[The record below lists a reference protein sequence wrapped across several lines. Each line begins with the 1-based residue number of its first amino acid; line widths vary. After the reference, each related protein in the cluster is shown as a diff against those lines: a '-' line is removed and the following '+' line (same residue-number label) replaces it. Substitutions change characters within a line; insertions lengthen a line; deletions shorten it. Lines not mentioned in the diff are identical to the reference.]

1 VPFAGLTGF
10 CIRGAVL
17 ALLSFAVLGIAAS
30 ASALAAP
37 DRIALVI
44 GNGRYANV
52 TPLKNAQADA
62 EAIAKTLSGMGF
74 DVIKVI
80 DAGRGQMN
88 EAIGAFLDKA
98 GPSTDAL
105 LYYAGH
111 GVELS
116 GANYLLP
123 VDVPGLKP
131 GQERLLRAESISLT
145 ELLLELEGRR
155 SRVTVAILDA
165 CRDNPFPPQGTRSLG
180 STRGLARVDP
190 PSGSFVVF
198 SAGAGEQALDVLGPD
213 DNNPNGLFTRRFLS
227 LVQVQ
232 GLELRQMT
240 LRLRREVTQLAE
252 TAKHKQVPSYYD
264 QMIGS
269 FYFRPPVEKPAAAPA
284 VPVATAPSSERPAA
298 TRTVVANIAV
308 ERATS
313 APAGGSQLRLPPNQA
328 YYEPRI
334 DGKRLDW
341 CLTWAA
347 ECGFPA
353 ADAFCKSQGKRTA
366 RYISREVR
374 VNETRLIGED
384 KSCKGDTCASF
395 FRINCGTEDVV
406 PVVPASRE
414 IILHERQGYNRQ
426 CEMFMMPVVSLDKPL
441 VGGKIVT
448 REVPMKVS
456 TVTKGFEQCKGL
468 DIPGLQVVFIS
479 DPGFTGPVRA
489 EFRSRVTGQADVM
502 VNVDLEVR

>member
-1 VPFAGLTGF
+1 MPFTGPVVFCFRCVVLAIF
-10 CIRGAVL
+10 CIAGSAV
-17 ALLSFAVLGIAAS
+17 SQAAS
-30 ASALAAP
+30 

-62 EAIAKTLSGMGF
+62 EAVAKSLAGIGF

-98 GPSTDAL
+98 GPATDAL
-105 LYYAGH
+105 VYYAGH

-131 GQERLLRAESISLT
+131 GQERLLRVESISLT

-155 SRVTVAILDA
+155 SRVSVAILDA
-165 CRDNPFPPQGTRSLG
+165 CRDNPFPAQGTRSLG

-190 PSGSFVVF
+190 PSGSFVIF

-213 DNNPNGLFTRRFLS
+213 DKSPNGLFTRRFLS
-227 LVQVQ
+227 LMQVQ

-269 FYFRPPVEKPAAAPA
+269 FYFRPPVEKPAVAPA
-284 VPVATAPSSERPAA
+284 PPAAAASSPSRPAA
-298 TRTVVANIAV
+298 ANQTAAANGAI
-308 ERATS
+308 ERAVS
-313 APAGGSQLRLPPNQA
+313 MPAAGSPLRLPPTQVFL
-328 YYEPRI
+328 EPRI
-334 DGKRLDW
+334 DGARLDW
-341 CLTWAA
+341 CLTWAKD
-347 ECGFPA
+347 CGFPA
-353 ADAFCKSQGKRTA
+353 ADAFCKRQGKRSA
-366 RYISREVR
+366 RYIARELSVP
-374 VNETRLIGED
+374 ETRLIGED
-384 KSCKGDTCASF
+384 RTCKGDFCASF
-395 FRINCGTEDVV
+395 FRIQCGTEDLV
-406 PVVPASRE
+406 PVVPAARE
-414 IILHERQGYNRQ
+414 IVVTERQGYNRQ

-441 VGGKIVT
+441 VGGKLVT
-448 REVPMKVS
+448 REIPMKIS
-456 TVTKGFEQCKGL
+456 NAAKGFEQCIGREVS
-468 DIPGLQVVFIS
+468 GLQVVFVS

-489 EFRSRVTGQADVM
+489 EFRTRVTGQADVM
-502 VNVDLEVR
+502 ASVDMEVR